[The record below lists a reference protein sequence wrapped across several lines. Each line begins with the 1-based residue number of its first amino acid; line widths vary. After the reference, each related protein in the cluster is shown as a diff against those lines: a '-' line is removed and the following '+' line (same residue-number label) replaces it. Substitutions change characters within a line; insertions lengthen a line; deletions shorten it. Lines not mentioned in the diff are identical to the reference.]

1 MENDV
6 GMVVY
11 ARGISEL
18 AYFCKKKS
26 EDLTQDQ
33 LIDKVSLLELENKI
47 YRILMGIHK
56 IRFLCIHRRNLK
68 V

>member
-1 MENDV
+1 MLFHRF
-6 GMVVY
+6 GT
-11 ARGISEL
+11 ISHILASTEL
-18 AYFCKKKS
+18 NFCKKKS

>member
-1 MENDV
+1 L
-6 GMVVY
+6 
-11 ARGISEL
+11 ASTEL
-18 AYFCKKKS
+18 NFCKKKS